1 MMRAPGE
8 RVSPLIPLLIST
20 STISLEP
27 IVLERL
33 AFLEERLEATKL
45 HAQIWW
51 YGWLGVYAAGAIV
64 QGSRLAFV
72 QRDDPDAAAKRADFA
87 VSAIKATAGVI
98 NMLFLPLNAMKGA
111 DPMRA
116 ESSDTAKLAAG
127 EAALEAN
134 ARESERALW
143 WLRHTMVVAVNVIG
157 GLIIWLGYDD
167 LQRAAINA
175 GVGIAVGEI
184 AIWTQP
190 WQPRESYREY
200 STMVA
205 EHNEA
210 RTPDLLEASS
220 NTR

>member
-1 MMRAPGE
+1 MP
-8 RVSPLIPLLIST
+8 
-20 STISLEP
+20 
-27 IVLERL
+27 ERL

-64 QGSRLAFV
+64 QGARLAFV
-72 QRDDPDAAAKRADFA
+72 DRDDPEKAAKRADFT
-87 VSAIKATAGVI
+87 VSLVKATGGVL

-111 DPMRA
+111 DPMRSATTDA
-116 ESSDTAKLAAG
+116 EKLAAG
-127 EAALEAN
+127 EAALAAN
-134 ARESERALW
+134 AAESERSLW
-143 WLRHTMVVAVNVIG
+143 WLRHTLVVAVNVIG

-175 GVGIAVGEI
+175 GVGIAVGEL

-205 EHNEA
+205 ERNEA
-210 RTPDLLEASS
+210 RKPDSKEAVSKTP
-220 NTR
+220 